1 MNMTPSSSQ
10 APLVFFR
17 VLANQTG
24 APAGLLM
31 DIGPGNAA
39 DVLPLFGS
47 ADFLALGEQMPC
59 YYRTTLAGPLAEVL
73 AEAGWK
79 QLVLGTL
86 LREDKVLAK
95 EAIPDG
101 TLLIEGDW
109 YMEAPPKATGAQ
121 AASRA
126 LSLQLAQLIAADAH
140 THDIEALLRKD
151 PTLSYHL
158 LRLVNS
164 LGMGVGR
171 RITSFSQAI
180 LILGRQQLRRWV
192 NLMLFAARQ
201 GDLRSGMLLA
211 RVAVRGRMLEQL
223 AKARGLDKHTQDQAF
238 ISGMFSLLGVLFG
251 MPLTDV
257 LAPLS
262 MSDAVS
268 GALLGYKGE
277 LGLMLRLCEAFED
290 GDFAAV
296 ASHLESLQVSVADF
310 NAAVVESN
318 HWMLGAL
325 DGSQGS
331 PNG

>member
-1 MNMTPSSSQ
+1 MTSSRQ

-17 VLANQTG
+17 VLSNQSG
-24 APAGLLM
+24 VPSGLLM
-31 DIGPGNAA
+31 DIGPGAAA
-39 DVLPLFGS
+39 DILPLFDS
-47 ADFLALGEQMPC
+47 PAFIALGADIAC
-59 YYRTTLAGPLAEVL
+59 YYRTAVAAPLAEAL
-73 AEAGWK
+73 TAAGWR

-86 LREDKVLAK
+86 LREDKLLAK
-95 EAIPDG
+95 ETIPAG

-140 THDIEALLRKD
+140 THEIEALLRKD

-171 RITSFSQAI
+171 RVTSFSQAI

-211 RVAVRGRMLEQL
+211 RVAVRARLLEQL
-223 AKARGLDKHTQDQAF
+223 TIAVGRDKASQDQAF
-238 ISGMFSLLGVLFG
+238 ITGMFSLLGVLFG
-251 MPLTDV
+251 MPLTEV

-262 MSDAVS
+262 MSDMVHD
-268 GALLGYKGE
+268 ALLDYEGE
-277 LGLMLRLCEAFED
+277 LGQMLRLCEAFED
-290 GDFAAV
+290 GNFASV
-296 ASHLESLQVSVADF
+296 SLHLEALQISADKF
-310 NAAVVESN
+310 NQAAIEAN
-318 HWMLGAL
+318 RWMLGAL
-325 DGSQGS
+325 DGGKTAA
-331 PNG
+331 

>member
-1 MNMTPSSSQ
+1 MTIFSSQ

-17 VLANQTG
+17 VLANQAG
-24 APAGLLM
+24 IPAALLM

-39 DVLPLFGS
+39 DILPLFDS
-47 ADFLALGEQMPC
+47 EHFVALGRDMPC
-59 YYRTTLAGPLAEVL
+59 YYRTALAAPLAEAL
-73 AEAGWK
+73 ANAGWK

-86 LREDKVLAK
+86 LREDKRLAK
-95 EAIPDG
+95 EAIPQG

-109 YMEAPPKATGAQ
+109 YMEAPPKASGAQ

-140 THDIEALLRKD
+140 TNEIEALLRKD

-164 LGMGVGR
+164 LGMGLGR

-201 GDLRSGMLLA
+201 GDVRSGMLLA

-223 AKARGLDKHTQDQAF
+223 SRARGLDKQAQDQAF
-238 ISGMFSLLGVLFG
+238 ITGMFSLLGVLFG
-251 MPLTDV
+251 MPLSEV

-262 MSDAVS
+262 MSNTVHD
-268 GALLGYKGE
+268 ALLDYKGE
-277 LGLMLRLCEAFED
+277 LGWMLRLCEAFED
-290 GDFAAV
+290 GNFGAV
-296 ASHLESLQVSVADF
+296 AGHLEALPLGVAEF
-310 NAAVVESN
+310 NAAAVDAN
-318 HWMLGAL
+318 LWMLGAL
-325 DGSQGS
+325 DGGQGS
-331 PNG
+331 SKD

>member
-1 MNMTPSSSQ
+1 MTTSTSH

-17 VLANQTG
+17 VLANQSG
-24 APAGLLM
+24 APAALLM

-39 DVLPLFGS
+39 DIVALFDGD
-47 ADFLALGEQMPC
+47 DFLALSARIPC
-59 YYRTTLAGPLAEVL
+59 YYRTSLAAPLAETL
-73 AEAGWK
+73 AAAGWK

-86 LREDKVLAK
+86 LREDKHLVK
-95 EAIPDG
+95 EAIPHG

-109 YMEAPPKATGAQ
+109 YMAAPPKATGAQ

-140 THDIEALLRKD
+140 THEIEALLRKD

-201 GDLRSGMLLA
+201 GDVRSRMLLA
-211 RVAVRGRMLEQL
+211 RVAVRGRLLEQL
-223 AKARGLDKHTQDQAF
+223 ARARGLDKHTQDQAF
-238 ISGMFSLLGVLFG
+238 ISGMFSLLGILFG
-251 MPLTDV
+251 MALTEV

-268 GALLGYKGE
+268 DALLGYQGE
-277 LGLMLRLCEAFED
+277 LGLMLRLCEAFEE
-290 GDFAAV
+290 GDFTAV
-296 ASHLESLQVSVADF
+296 AAHLDTLQVSVADF
-310 NAAVVESN
+310 NGAAVEANS
-318 HWMLGAL
+318 WMLGAL
-325 DGSQGS
+325 DGAQGG
-331 PNG
+331 PHG

>member
-1 MNMTPSSSQ
+1 MTIS
-10 APLVFFR
+10 ANLVPLVFFR
-17 VLANQTG
+17 VLAEQTG
-24 APAGLLM
+24 TPAALLM

-39 DVLPLFGS
+39 DVLALFDS
-47 ADFLALGEQMPC
+47 ENFLALGDEIPC
-59 YYRTTLAGPLAEVL
+59 YYRTSLAAPLAEAL
-73 AEAGWK
+73 AAAGWK

-86 LREDKVLAK
+86 LREDKRLVK
-95 EAIPDG
+95 EAIPQG

-109 YMEAPPKATGAQ
+109 YMKAPPKATGAQ

-140 THDIEALLRKD
+140 TNDIETLLRKD

-164 LGMGVGR
+164 LGMGAGR

-180 LILGRQQLRRWV
+180 LILGREQLRRWV

-201 GDLRSGMLLA
+201 GDVRSGMLLA

-223 AKARGLDKHTQDQAF
+223 TKARGLDKHAQDQAF
-238 ISGMFSLLGVLFG
+238 ITGMFSLLGVLFG

-268 GALLGYKGE
+268 DALLGYQGE

-296 ASHLESLQVSVADF
+296 SGHLQTLKVSVADF
-310 NAAVVESN
+310 NAAVLDAN
-318 HWMLGAL
+318 YWMLGAL
-325 DGSQGS
+325 DGGLGG
-331 PNG
+331 PKH

>member
-1 MNMTPSSSQ
+1 MTPSRQ

-17 VLANQTG
+17 VLSNQSG
-24 APAGLLM
+24 VPSGLLM
-31 DIGPGNAA
+31 DFGPGAAA
-39 DVLPLFGS
+39 DILPLFDS
-47 ADFLALGEQMPC
+47 PAFIALGADIAC
-59 YYRTTLAGPLAEVL
+59 YYRTAVAAPLAEAL
-73 AEAGWK
+73 TAAGWR

-86 LREDKVLAK
+86 LREDKLLAK
-95 EAIPDG
+95 ETIPAG

-140 THDIEALLRKD
+140 THEIEALLRKD

-171 RITSFSQAI
+171 RVTSFSQAI

-201 GDLRSGMLLA
+201 GDVRSGMLLA
-211 RVAVRGRMLEQL
+211 RVAVRARLLEQL
-223 AKARGLDKHTQDQAF
+223 TIAVGRDKASQDQAF
-238 ISGMFSLLGVLFG
+238 ITGMFSLLGVLFG
-251 MPLTDV
+251 MPLTEV

-262 MSDAVS
+262 MSDMVHD
-268 GALLGYKGE
+268 ALLGYEGE
-277 LGLMLRLCEAFED
+277 LGQMLRLCEAFED
-290 GDFAAV
+290 GNFGAV
-296 ASHLESLQVSVADF
+296 SSHLEALQISTGQF
-310 NAAVVESN
+310 SHAAIDAN
-318 HWMLGAL
+318 RWMLGAL
-325 DGSQGS
+325 DGGQDTS
-331 PNG
+331 NE